1 MKNSNFR
8 EEKPGRYY
16 VNLMINVNITSVSH
30 GDMYPLIWH
39 DEKGTSRLCYSSTKN
54 IIYCNHKK
62 TLGKFKWETF
72 YKIWPLK
79 FKIIKVNKNKVSL
92 RNYHRLEETK
102 EISWLS
108 STWSSR
114 LYPGTE
120 VGHQRKDLGIRNA
133 VC

>member
-1 MKNSNFR
+1 MR
-8 EEKPGRYY
+8 DILQ
-16 VNLMINVNITSVSH
+16 NLATEVQ
-30 GDMYPLIWH
+30 
-39 DEKGTSRLCYSSTKN
+39 
-54 IIYCNHKK
+54 NH
-62 TLGKFKWETF
+62 
-72 YKIWPLK
+72 
-79 FKIIKVNKNKVSL
+79 KVNKNKVSL

-120 VGHQRKDLGIRNA
+120 MGHQRKDLGILNA